1 MQNQEVSNNNL
12 VTMKIS
18 LKNIIDLDYLIT
30 RDNALDSKEEIRS
43 RELKDRKIYSQCKD
57 FSKTDRVLLFSWL
70 KFRKEERGL
79 PVLPGTFFSSLYTS
93 MVYIMALSGFITGI
107 VMVYSF
113 LAYHGTRPVN
123 VTSFTA
129 LFIVLQVVFILLSLV
144 LVVQRT
150 LSKNK
155 HYAGSIVHT
164 LVSFLF
170 FKALPGIIK
179 KTGWTIFNQKIDDLE
194 YTTSFMR
201 MKAREYKDLFFWP
214 FFIVTSVIAFS
225 FSTGALVGTLFKV
238 IVSDMAFGW
247 QSTLMASS
255 NNIHDLISFIALPWS
270 WFLPESIA
278 IPSLEQIE
286 GSRIILKQ
294 GIHAL
299 ATQNLVSWWPFL
311 CLGILFYAVMPR
323 CLLIAVGIFVQKQA
337 LKKFN
342 FANPKFRQLIIRM
355 QSPVL
360 NVDSQQVTVNQNIEK
375 DPVKNELK
383 INPLTCKQ
391 NIIAGQALILISKK
405 VYCHETVGQIVKGI
419 ERHLFFKIKEIVGIN
434 FDFDHD
440 ADAVSLIK
448 KSDADQ
454 VVLIHEVWQPPIREL
469 IYYITKIKETIP
481 KDIPLYILLTKDA
494 GQKNLGVD
502 KDDINFKVWEKTV
515 FKLEDP
521 GISVIGFLQS

>member
-1 MQNQEVSNNNL
+1 M
-12 VTMKIS
+12 
-18 LKNIIDLDYLIT
+18 
-30 RDNALDSKEEIRS
+30 
-43 RELKDRKIYSQCKD
+43 
-57 FSKTDRVLLFSWL
+57 
-70 KFRKEERGL
+70 
-79 PVLPGTFFSSLYTS
+79 
-93 MVYIMALSGFITGI
+93 
-107 VMVYSF
+107 
-113 LAYHGTRPVN
+113 
-123 VTSFTA
+123 
-129 LFIVLQVVFILLSLV
+129 
-144 LVVQRT
+144 
-150 LSKNK
+150 
-155 HYAGSIVHT
+155 
-164 LVSFLF
+164 
-170 FKALPGIIK
+170 
-179 KTGWTIFNQKIDDLE
+179 
-194 YTTSFMR
+194 
-201 MKAREYKDLFFWP
+201 
-214 FFIVTSVIAFS
+214 
-225 FSTGALVGTLFKV
+225 
-238 IVSDMAFGW
+238 
-247 QSTLMASS
+247 
-255 NNIHDLISFIALPWS
+255 
-270 WFLPESIA
+270 
-278 IPSLEQIE
+278 
-286 GSRIILKQ
+286 
-294 GIHAL
+294 
-299 ATQNLVSWWPFL
+299 
-311 CLGILFYAVMPR
+311 GILFYAVMPR

-481 KDIPLYILLTKDA
+481 KGIPLYILLTKDA